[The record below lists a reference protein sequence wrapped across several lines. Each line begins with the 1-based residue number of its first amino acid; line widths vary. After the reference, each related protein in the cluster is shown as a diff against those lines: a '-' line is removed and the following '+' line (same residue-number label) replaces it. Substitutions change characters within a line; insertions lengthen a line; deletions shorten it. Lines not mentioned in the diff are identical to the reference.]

1 MEKEL
6 KDKQICKCYKI
17 IAPLNGALGGYV
29 TEPMYDDHPEVA
41 SFRKYLSEPT
51 IGDYISIRGAS
62 INVYFF
68 KGTQISSSEEYN
80 DYRGYDGFEN
90 LSTKEAINK
99 YLSENKDNLLEVS
112 SEDMIEEITIR
123 YDIRDKTDELNNNL
137 LWLDECKLYTPEA
150 KYEINNYNQQI
161 SLLQKELNSL
171 SEQLNDFT
179 QILIGTKKPD
189 NVKSKNQKFVD
200 ANYGEVDRDKF
211 FKTDSGFTE
220 VYYNPN
226 ANAGGQLVYNEIS
239 FDLIREA
246 TQNSKR
252 VQDFFSHLDGGC
264 TQYLI
269 DIDTPEFKSNL
280 DSFINCK
287 ADFEGCNKKT
297 MNGLKKHAGIEHKK
311 SEPER

>member
-1 MEKEL
+1 MVK
-6 KDKQICKCYKI
+6 
-17 IAPLNGALGGYV
+17 PLYQKGWRVFNFHLTLQYV
-29 TEPMYDDHPEVA
+29 
-41 SFRKYLSEPT
+41 
-51 IGDYISIRGAS
+51 
-62 INVYFF
+62 
-68 KGTQISSSEEYN
+68 
-80 DYRGYDGFEN
+80 
-90 LSTKEAINK
+90 
-99 YLSENKDNLLEVS
+99 
-112 SEDMIEEITIR
+112 
-123 YDIRDKTDELNNNL
+123 
-137 LWLDECKLYTPEA
+137 
-150 KYEINNYNQQI
+150 
-161 SLLQKELNSL
+161 NSL